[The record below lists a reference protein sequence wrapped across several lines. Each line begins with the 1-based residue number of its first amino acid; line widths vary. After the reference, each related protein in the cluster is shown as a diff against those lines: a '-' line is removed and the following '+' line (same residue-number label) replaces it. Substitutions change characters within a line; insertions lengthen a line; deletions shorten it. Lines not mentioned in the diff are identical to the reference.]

1 MQRDDLIDLNAFI
14 AIAQERS
21 FTRAAARMGLS
32 QSALSHKIRRLE
44 TRLGVRLL
52 SRTTRSV
59 APTDAGERLLEG
71 IVPAF
76 DQIADQL
83 DILGDLREKPAGLIR
98 ITAPQHAAQTIL
110 WPAAAKIM
118 HAYPEVSFEISV
130 DPGMRDIVADRFD
143 AGIRLGEQ
151 VARDM
156 IALRIGPNLRMAA
169 VATPAYFATHG
180 VPLGP
185 QDLAQHRCINLRF
198 TTAGGLY
205 AWELEKD
212 GRELNVRVE
221 GQVISNNADVV
232 VRAARQGLGIAYL
245 PEDYVREDIAA
256 GRLLRVLEDWCP
268 PFPGYHL
275 YYPSR
280 RQPKAAFALL
290 IEALRYRDA
299 RPQPAPDPAPAH
311 S

>member
-1 MQRDDLIDLNAFI
+1 MQRDDLIDLSAFI
-14 AIAQERS
+14 AIANERS
-21 FTRAAARMGLS
+21 FTRAAAKMGVS

-44 TRLGVRLL
+44 ARLGVRLL

-59 APTDAGERLLEG
+59 SPTDAGQRLLEG

-76 DQIADQL
+76 DQITDQL
-83 DILGDLREKPAGLIR
+83 DVLGDLREKPAGSVR
-98 ITAPQHAAQTIL
+98 ITAPQHAAMTIL

-118 HAYPEVSFEISV
+118 RDYPDVEIEISV
-130 DPGMRDIVADRFD
+130 DSGMRDIVTDRFD

-156 IALRIGPNLRMAA
+156 VALRIGPPLRMAA
-169 VATPAYFATHG
+169 VATPAYFAQHG
-180 VPLGP
+180 IPETP
-185 QDLAQHRCINLRF
+185 QDLASHRCVNLRF

-221 GQVISNNADVV
+221 GQFISNNADFIVQ
-232 VRAARQGLGIAYL
+232 AARDGFGIAFL
-245 PEDYVREDIAA
+245 PEDYAQEDLEA
-256 GRLLRVLEDWCP
+256 GRLQRVLEDWCP

-290 IEALRYRDA
+290 IEALRYRD
-299 RPQPAPDPAPAH
+299 
-311 S
+311 

>member
-1 MQRDDLIDLNAFI
+1 MQRDDLIDLSAFI
-14 AIAQERS
+14 AIANERS
-21 FTRAAARMGLS
+21 FTRAAAKMGVS

-44 TRLGVRLL
+44 ARLGVRLL

-59 APTDAGERLLEG
+59 SPTDAGQRLLEG

-76 DQIADQL
+76 DQITDQL
-83 DILGDLREKPAGLIR
+83 DVLGDLREKPAGSVR
-98 ITAPQHAAQTIL
+98 ITAPQHAAMTIL

-118 HAYPEVSFEISV
+118 RDYPDVEIEISV
-130 DPGMRDIVADRFD
+130 DSGMRDIVTDRFD

-156 IALRIGPNLRMAA
+156 VALRIGPPLRMAA
-169 VATPAYFATHG
+169 VATPAYFAQHG
-180 VPLGP
+180 IPETP
-185 QDLAQHRCINLRF
+185 QDLASHRCVNLRF

-221 GQVISNNADVV
+221 GQFISNNADFIVQ
-232 VRAARQGLGIAYL
+232 AARDGFGIAFL
-245 PEDYVREDIAA
+245 PEDYAQEDLEA
-256 GRLLRVLEDWCP
+256 GRLQRVLEDWCP
-268 PFPGYHL
+268 PFPGYRL

-290 IEALRYRDA
+290 IEALRYRD
-299 RPQPAPDPAPAH
+299 
-311 S
+311 

>member
-14 AIAQERS
+14 AIANERS
-21 FTRAAARMGLS
+21 FTRAAAKMGVS

-44 TRLGVRLL
+44 ARLGVRLL

-59 APTDAGERLLEG
+59 SPTDAGQRLLEG

-76 DQIADQL
+76 DQITDQL
-83 DILGDLREKPAGLIR
+83 DVLGDLREKPAGSVR
-98 ITAPQHAAQTIL
+98 ITAPQHAAKTVL
-110 WPAAAKIM
+110 WPAASKIM
-118 HAYPEVSFEISV
+118 RDYPDVEIEISV
-130 DPGMRDIVADRFD
+130 DSGMRDIVTDRFD

-156 IALRIGPNLRMAA
+156 IALRIGPPLRMAA
-169 VATPAYFATHG
+169 VATPAYFAQNG
-180 VPLGP
+180 VPVAP
-185 QDLAQHRCINLRF
+185 QDLANHRCVNLRF

-221 GQVISNNADVV
+221 GQFISNNADFIVQ
-232 VRAARQGLGIAYL
+232 AARDGFGIAFL
-245 PEDYVREDIAA
+245 PEDYAQEDLEA
-256 GRLLRVLEDWCP
+256 GRLQRVLEDWCP

-290 IEALRYRDA
+290 IEALRYRD
-299 RPQPAPDPAPAH
+299 
-311 S
+311 